1 MTQNA
6 GPPTGPDPSIPN
18 VARIYDYMLGGKD
31 NYAIDRAAAQQVLEQ
46 IPHSRQAC
54 QQNRAFLGRVVTYL
68 AASQGISQFL
78 DIGSGLPTRDNVH
91 QIAQHHNPRAV
102 TAYVDYDPVVAAHA
116 RALTAKGTPGV
127 TVVQADIRDTAAV
140 LAGAAELLDF
150 TRPVAVLMF
159 AILHFL
165 TDDDQPHDIVKA
177 LTGELAPGSA
187 LAVSHIT
194 GDATAEE
201 QALAAEKVY
210 QQATA
215 PAVPRTRDDILRFF
229 DGLKLR
235 PPGLTDIN
243 QWPVPADGPAAP
255 LTFYGGLAVKPG

>member
-6 GPPTGPDPSIPN
+6 GPPTGADPSIPN

-31 NYAIDRAAAQQVLEQ
+31 NYAADRAAARQVLEQ

-54 QQNRAFLGRVVTYL
+54 RQNRAFLGRVVTYL
-68 AASQGISQFL
+68 AGSQGITQFL

-91 QIAQHHNPRAV
+91 QIAQHHNGRAV

-116 RALTAKGTPGV
+116 RALLERGTPGV
-127 TVVQADIRDTAAV
+127 TVVQADTRDPAAV
-140 LAGAAELLDF
+140 LTGAAELLDL

-177 LTGELAPGSA
+177 LTRELAPGSA

-194 GDATAEE
+194 ADATPEE

-215 PAVPRTRDDILRFF
+215 PAVPRTHAEILRFF
-229 DGLKLR
+229 NGLQLAE
-235 PPGLTDIN
+235 PGLIDIN
-243 QWPVPADGPAAP
+243 HWPTRASTPAAP
-255 LTFYGGLAVKPG
+255 LTFYGGLARKPG